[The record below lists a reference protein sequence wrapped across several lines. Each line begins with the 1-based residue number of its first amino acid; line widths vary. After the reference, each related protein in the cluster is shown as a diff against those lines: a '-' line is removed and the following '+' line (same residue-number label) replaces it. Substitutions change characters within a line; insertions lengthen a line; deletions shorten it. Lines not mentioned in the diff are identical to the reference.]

1 MTKTRECPEKEN
13 KENQPPLSESYGV
26 GGLSGGPP
34 GGGEG
39 GCAGCCCCGCWSAP
53 CKPNCALRHIAV
65 VLSSPSIVKLALDH
79 HVSERSGSGPKLS
92 RSPEMI
98 EGAPLTKISPGGHE
112 AFALVYLAPSPLI
125 SILWSGPYLFTV
137 STLSSK

>member
-53 CKPNCALRHIAV
+53 CKPNCALRHTTFD
-65 VLSSPSIVKLALDH
+65 DH

-112 AFALVYLAPSPLI
+112 AFALVYLETGPLI
-125 SILWSGPYLFTV
+125 STLWSGPYLFTV